1 MLHVAVNVADALCPP
16 EAPTAA
22 VADLDWRLAHLAGE
36 ALLEIGLKEVESSSR
51 YVSILDRVRS
61 WLVALIQKG
70 ALAPKERALAGA
82 TLGKLGDPR
91 EAAWSAPAEE
101 TEEEAVARPGVEYTW
116 KTPLCG
122 CDDPQKG
129 FQVVETLRRAGI
141 ESWIDRASRF
151 TPLGDSDTGQCILVA
166 ADQMDHARAVL
177 AQPIPKDIVELS
189 EMSAPEFE
197 VPVCPQCGA
206 ADPILESVEPVN
218 AWSCDTCGAEWE
230 DEAEEEHSEA

>member
-1 MLHVAVNVADALCPP
+1 MTTNSTQDWRDLTAHYRSMSDGELIELADALSDLT
-16 EAPTAA
+16 PTAQQ
-22 VADLDWRLAHLAGE
+22 VLADEMRL
-36 ALLEIGLKEVESSSR
+36 R
-51 YVSILDRVRS
+51 
-61 WLVALIQKG
+61 
-70 ALAPKERALAGA
+70 
-82 TLGKLGDPR
+82 KLGDPR

-218 AWSCDTCGAEWE
+218 AWSCETCGAEWE